1 MQLSNLFKNTHTSK
15 ALSFF
20 LEYEKNEPTIQLI
33 QYKVKKREKNGNVV
47 HFFQHARSSHFIS
60 TITIQTIPVECS
72 SKLKQETMDPIRLH
86 ITRISITIKI
96 DLHNL
101 I

>member
-1 MQLSNLFKNTHTSK
+1 M
-15 ALSFF
+15 
-20 LEYEKNEPTIQLI
+20 

-47 HFFQHARSSHFIS
+47 HFFQHARSSYFVSI
-60 TITIQTIPVECS
+60 ITIQTIPVECS

>member
-1 MQLSNLFKNTHTSK
+1 MLYISFNMHDHHILFPQS
-15 ALSFF
+15 
-20 LEYEKNEPTIQLI
+20 
-33 QYKVKKREKNGNVV
+33 QY
-47 HFFQHARSSHFIS
+47 
-60 TITIQTIPVECS
+60 TIPVECS